1 MRLFVPAAPRVL
13 FPLRPVAFFLV
24 LCSLLIFGPSAV
36 DAAKRLPAD
45 SGALAVLQSRASGL
59 ETESGLS
66 LCCLEVC
73 CPCHPPNVADEE
85 SSSPAP
91 NRLLIPLPDDI
102 KKPRSKTVTAA
113 LLDEAPWIFPD
124 AVRCKAEAV
133 GFLRILAYPRPAS
146 RGPPAGAETQ
156 STALSNDLEA
166 ISITRGPSL
175 TAAGGSHLLHFIC
188 STISSASPQR
198 RDHAWYPPAQTANLR
213 RASAVGR
220 TFRNRAD

>member
-1 MRLFVPAAPRVL
+1 MRQFFPAVPRVL

-24 LCSLLIFGPSAV
+24 LCSLLIFGPPAV

-45 SGALAVLQSRASGL
+45 SGALAVVQSRASGL

-66 LCCLEVC
+66 LCWPEVC
-73 CPCHPPNVADEE
+73 CPCHPPNVAAEE
-85 SSSPAP
+85 SSSPTP
-91 NRLLIPLPDDI
+91 KRLLIPLPDDV
-102 KKPRSKTVTAA
+102 KKPRSKTVPAA
-113 LLDEAPWIFPD
+113 LLDEAAWIF
-124 AVRCKAEAV
+124 ANTVRRKADAV

-175 TAAGGSHLLHFIC
+175 TAAGGSHLFHFIC

-198 RDHAWYPPAQTANLR
+198 RDHAWYSPARAENLR
-213 RASAVGR
+213 CVSAEASA
-220 TFRNRAD
+220 FRNGAD